1 VAGSSVLTPCPGRH
15 IRDAQI
21 IPAPEARTCDS
32 STTVGLLIYD
42 MCVLQALQIQRF
54 RRPIEGG
61 SVYWRAAGGR
71 CTPANTVCRQEKL
84 RGVCCSSATNLSYR
98 GQSAHQAD
106 SAGFA
111 LRAYRRFARASGI
124 ASVHPWSSDPARSA
138 STASLASI
146 PGAQIRPGPL
156 QRRWLAS
163 VPGAQIRP
171 GPLRRHR
178 WHPSLELRSGPPSL
192 AGVRPYRASPTRHAG
207 EALVAQSYFWN
218 G

>member
-71 CTPANTVCRQEKL
+71 RTPANTVCRQEKL

-138 STASLASI
+138 STALASIRPWSSDPARSASTASLASI
-146 PGAQIRPGPL
+146 PGAQIRPAILG
-156 QRRWLAS
+156 
-163 VPGAQIRP
+163 G
-171 GPLRRHR
+171 
-178 WHPSLELRSGPPSL
+178 RSALSGL
-192 AGVRPYRASPTRHAG
+192 THAARG
-207 EALVAQSYFWN
+207 
-218 G
+218 